1 MRFVRFVRF
10 MRFGSKGSIRSMSSK
25 VWKYFPI
32 IDIFY
37 KKLRVLFQENFLS
50 LLPSPFGGRVWEGG
64 SLRLCSLASF
74 ARNKK
79 CSKGWAFRS
88 ADVGVF
94 TNHQSV
100 STSLF
105 LIFTSLFVIY

>member
-1 MRFVRFVRF
+1 

-50 LLPSPFGGRVWEGG
+50 LLPSPLGEGLG
-64 SLRLCSLASF
+64 KGVLCVFAPLRAL
-74 ARNKK
+74 RETKN
-79 CSKGWAFRS
+79 
-88 ADVGVF
+88 V
-94 TNHQSV
+94 
-100 STSLF
+100 
-105 LIFTSLFVIY
+105 